1 MSSAP
6 SSAPSVTTTMAPDP
20 VDPKGA
26 TATEEQEDAEPQS
39 TMTVAVLAAA
49 GSTALAAALAC
60 AVRRKRQ
67 LKRRRSQR
75 QWVTPPA
82 PLAIV
87 PSACLANIELVPMAK
102 VVRRAPGP
110 PSPVA
115 DSRVRIVHA
124 IYDYAAKH
132 VDELSFRAGEILT
145 LTLMDASDGG
155 SNQDEKPLDVG
166 WARGRNDAGV
176 GGLVPLNYVAGG
188 GNPPPAAARGAG
200 QQAEQDDDAFVVKVE
215 PDDSSYGG
223 GGGGGG
229 GGWPSLRRATIA
241 AENAA
246 AEMEAAAV
254 AEERKAAEVEKAAAA
269 AATDT
274 R

>member
-1 MSSAP
+1 
-6 SSAPSVTTTMAPDP
+6 MA
-20 VDPKGA
+20 
-26 TATEEQEDAEPQS
+26 
-39 TMTVAVLAAA
+39 
-49 GSTALAAALAC
+49 
-60 AVRRKRQ
+60 
-67 LKRRRSQR
+67 
-75 QWVTPPA
+75 
-82 PLAIV
+82 
-87 PSACLANIELVPMAK
+87 AK
-102 VVRRAPGP
+102 VVNSSRVPGP
-110 PSPVA
+110 PSPA
-115 DSRVRIVHA
+115 AGSRVRIVHA
-124 IYDYAAKH
+124 VYDYAAKH

-145 LTLMDASDGG
+145 LTLDAVDGLDGG
-155 SNQDEKPLDVG
+155 SNQDETKPLDAG

-200 QQAEQDDDAFVVKVE
+200 QQAEQEADDAFVVKVE
-215 PDDSSYGG
+215 SDDSSYGG

>member
-1 MSSAP
+1 
-6 SSAPSVTTTMAPDP
+6 
-20 VDPKGA
+20 
-26 TATEEQEDAEPQS
+26 
-39 TMTVAVLAAA
+39 
-49 GSTALAAALAC
+49 
-60 AVRRKRQ
+60 
-67 LKRRRSQR
+67 
-75 QWVTPPA
+75 
-82 PLAIV
+82 
-87 PSACLANIELVPMAK
+87 MAK

-145 LTLMDASDGG
+145 LTLDAVDGLDGG
-155 SNQDEKPLDVG
+155 SNQDETKPLDAG

-200 QQAEQDDDAFVVKVE
+200 QQAEQEADDAFVVKVE
-215 PDDSSYGG
+215 PDDSSYG